1 MTSPEGAGGILGNIA
16 SLAKKA
22 TGAAC
27 TPPAGAKLRR
37 YRMQIEL
44 HVKAV
49 NKDTAKKALADLIV
63 KVPEWGPA
71 LMGMLGVGSQMK
83 LVGLTGE
90 VVSGKK
96 ARPPKP

>member
-1 MTSPEGAGGILGNIA
+1 MTNPEGAGGILGNIA
-16 SLAKKA
+16 NLAKRA

-37 YRMQIEL
+37 YKMQLDL
-44 HVKAV
+44 HVEAV
-49 NKDTAKKALADLIV
+49 NKDTAKKALDDLIA

-71 LMGMLGVGSQMK
+71 LMGMLGVGTQMK

-90 VVSGKK
+90 VSAEKKGKK
-96 ARPPKP
+96 